1 MTKVTTGATMSLDGY
16 IAGPE
21 ESGFD
26 LLFQWYG
33 NGEVEIASASPD
45 VPTMRLSA
53 ASAELIKKEWGDTGA
68 LLVGRYLYDMTN
80 AWGGRHP
87 MDVPTVVLTHRRPED
102 RPEDDEN
109 FVFVTDGIEAA
120 VATAKELAGDKNV
133 GVNGGQMARQCLEAG
148 LLDEVGIEL
157 VPVVLGAGKPLFGEL
172 GATPVQFD
180 GPITIVAGTG
190 VTHLRYRVKK

>member
-1 MTKVTTGATMSLDGY
+1 MGKVTTGATMSLDGY
-16 IAGPE
+16 IAGPD

-26 LLFQWYG
+26 LLFQWYD

-45 VPTMRLSA
+45 VPAIRLSA
-53 ASAELIKKEWGDTGA
+53 ASAELIRKEWGDTGA

-87 MDVPTVVLTHRRPED
+87 MDVTTVVLTHQRPDD

-120 VATAKELAGDKNV
+120 VARAKEVAGDRNV

-148 LLDEVGIEL
+148 LLDEVGVEL
-157 VPVVLGAGKPLFGEL
+157 VPVVLGAGKTLFGEL
-172 GATPVQFD
+172 GTTPVQFD
-180 GPITIVAGTG
+180 GPIAVVEGTG